1 MPWPEVAALS
11 RLAGDCIVVVMND
24 LPPAAWYDDPENP
37 DQYRYWDGKAWTD
50 HRAPAFTSD
59 TGSDYA
65 TRRRA
70 LIRPNQMLSA
80 AFSLLSRRL
89 RSCAFITAV
98 GCAGALAGVVLFFMG
113 AADLIAQLE
122 AILDTILAPDFDS
135 ESPEGQAY
143 LESITL
149 TVSPSQVLTAL
160 AGAVLF
166 AATAAWQMAAAARLA
181 LCDLTGRKC
190 SAASAL
196 RWAARRLPRLVGVG
210 LQMLGLLAAWL
221 IIAGVFVA
229 LTALAVPAPAIAALP
244 AVAAAAAVVLAAAV
258 AHLAVVTASSG
269 PARPSIK
276 YALRLVKGAF
286 WATLGRILLLIAVI
300 EAVPLVLSLTA
311 PSAGI
316 EGWLFDM
323 LLFAVIAPA
332 VRTAESVGSA
342 VLYHDLGGETA

>member
-1 MPWPEVAALS
+1 
-11 RLAGDCIVVVMND
+11 MND
-24 LPPAAWYDDPENP
+24 LPPAAWYEDPENP

-65 TRRRA
+65 ARRRA
-70 LIRPNQMLSA
+70 LIRPTQMLSA

-89 RSCAFITAV
+89 RSCALITAV
-98 GCAGALAGVVLFFMG
+98 GCAGALAGVVLFFTG
-113 AADLIAQLE
+113 AEDLIAQLE
-122 AILDTILAPDFDS
+122 AILDTISAPDFDW
-135 ESPEGQAY
+135 ESPQGQAY

-149 TVSPSQVLTAL
+149 TVSTSQVLTAL

-166 AATAAWQMAAAARLA
+166 AATAAWQVAAAARLA
-181 LCDLTGRKC
+181 LCDLTGREC

-196 RWAARRLPRLVGVG
+196 RWAARRLPRLAGVG

-221 IIAGVFVA
+221 IIAGIFVT
-229 LTALAVPAPAIAALP
+229 LTALAVPASALATLP
-244 AVAAAAAVVLAAAV
+244 AAIAAVVLAAAV
-258 AHLAVVTASSG
+258 AHLAVVAASSG

-316 EGWLFDM
+316 EGWPFNM

-342 VLYHDLGGETA
+342 VLYHNLGGETA

>member
-1 MPWPEVAALS
+1 MS
-11 RLAGDCIVVVMND
+11 D

-50 HRAPAFTSD
+50 HRAPVFSSD
-59 TGSDYA
+59 TGRDDA
-65 TRRRA
+65 ARRRA
-70 LIRPNQMLSA
+70 LIRPTQMLSA

-89 RSCAFITAV
+89 RSCALVTSV

-113 AADLIAQLE
+113 AGDLITQLE
-122 AILDTILAPDFDS
+122 AILDTVSEPSFDW
-135 ESPEGQAY
+135 ESPQGQAY

-149 TVSPSQVLTAL
+149 TVSTSEVLTAL
-160 AGAVLF
+160 AGVTLF
-166 AATAAWQMAAAARLA
+166 AATAAWQVAAAARLA
-181 LCDLTGRKC
+181 LCDLTGRDC
-190 SAASAL
+190 RAASAL
-196 RWAARRLPRLVGVG
+196 RWAARRLPRLAGVG
-210 LQMLGLLAAWL
+210 FQMLALLAVWL
-221 IIAGVFVA
+221 IIAGIFVT
-229 LTALAVPAPAIAALP
+229 LTALVVPASVLATLP
-244 AVAAAAAVVLAAAV
+244 ATAAAVVLAAAV

-269 PARPSIK
+269 PAKPSLK
-276 YALRLVKGAF
+276 YALRLVKRAF

-316 EGWLFDM
+316 EGWPFNV

-342 VLYHDLGGETA
+342 VLYHDLGGETACARPLSEPGRISE